1 MISTIMAVLMHRE
14 GGERYLL
21 FSEHLIGRS
30 VRCQLRIDHPLV
42 SSAHAQLCWRGT
54 GWELHD
60 LDSRNGTFVD
70 GRRLAPNERLTIT
83 AGAALAFGAPW
94 NVFELIDDTPPM
106 ARAVS
111 KDGTIQEAQ
120 HRHLLALP
128 HPDVPALTIFEHH
141 GRWLLEDK
149 DGGRRPVAD
158 GEELAIDGE
167 AWTLHLPVIVDP
179 TQRNDQVRLLLRD
192 LALRFTVNPNE
203 EHIRLVLV
211 HPAGNV
217 ELTPRVHTEVLL
229 RLAEA
234 RDEDRRRGVAEDE
247 AGWLYMPDLLARL
260 CIPDDA
266 IGRNLLYQHIYQAR
280 QQLAHA
286 GVVDAVE
293 VFQRRNTIAT
303 EGARR
308 MNQIR
313 IGTGRIEVEHAG
325 RDDGPRGDGSSSGRA
340 GRDTRRDGTALT
352 AQHRCS

>member
-1 MISTIMAVLMHRE
+1 MAVLMHR
-14 GGERYLL
+14 GGGDRHLL
-21 FSEHLIGRS
+21 FSDHLIGRS
-30 VRCQLRIDHPLV
+30 ARCQLRIDHPLV

-54 GWELHD
+54 GWEIHD
-60 LDSRNGTFVD
+60 LDSLNGTFLD
-70 GRRLAPNERLTIT
+70 GRRLTPNQRLTIAT
-83 AGAALAFGAPW
+83 GATLAFGAPW
-94 NVFELIDDTPPM
+94 NAFELIDASPPM

-111 KDGTIQEAQ
+111 AHGTIREAQ

-128 HPDVPALTIFEHH
+128 HPDAPALTIFEHH
-141 GRWLLEDK
+141 GRWLVEDK

-158 GEELAIDGE
+158 GEALTAGGDTW
-167 AWTLHLPVIVDP
+167 ALHLPVTVDP

-192 LALRFTVNPNE
+192 LVLGFAVNPNE
-203 EHIRLVLV
+203 EHIRLTLV

-217 ELTPRVHTEVLL
+217 EVTPRVHTEALL

-234 RDEDRRRGVAEDE
+234 RAQDRQRGVDDDE
-247 AGWLYMPDLLARL
+247 AGWLYIPELLARL
-260 CIPDDA
+260 CMPDDA

-313 IGTGRIEVEHAG
+313 LGTGRTSIE
-325 RDDGPRGDGSSSGRA
+325 RPGRA
-340 GRDTRRDGTALT
+340 PGAGSPPAGTGT
-352 AQHRCS
+352 

>member
-1 MISTIMAVLMHRE
+1 MIPTTMAVLMHRE
-14 GGERYLL
+14 GGDRYLL
-21 FSEHLIGRS
+21 FSEHLIGRG

-54 GWELHD
+54 GWEIHD
-60 LDSRNGTFVD
+60 LDSRNGTFLD
-70 GRRLAPNERLTIT
+70 GRRLAPNERLTLA
-83 AGAALAFGAPW
+83 AGASLAFGAPW
-94 NVFELIDDTPPM
+94 NVFELIDDSPPM
-106 ARAVS
+106 ARALS
-111 KDGTIQEAQ
+111 RHGAIQEAQ

-128 HPDVPALTIFEHH
+128 HPDAPALTIFEHH
-141 GRWLLEDK
+141 GRWLVEDK
-149 DGGRRPVAD
+149 DGSRRPVAD

-167 AWTLHLPVIVDP
+167 TWTLHLPVIVDP

-192 LALRFTVNPNE
+192 LVLRFSVNPNE

-211 HPAGNV
+211 HPTGNV

-234 RDEDRRRGVAEDE
+234 RGEDRRRGVAEDE
-247 AGWLYMPDLLARL
+247 AGWLYMPELLARL

-308 MNQIR
+308 LNQIR
-313 IGTGRIEVEHAG
+313 IGPGRVEIARPG
-325 RDDGPRGDGSSSGRA
+325 RDDDPGPARA
-340 GRDTRRDGTALT
+340 GMDTSRDTTALP
-352 AQHRCS
+352 AQHRCP